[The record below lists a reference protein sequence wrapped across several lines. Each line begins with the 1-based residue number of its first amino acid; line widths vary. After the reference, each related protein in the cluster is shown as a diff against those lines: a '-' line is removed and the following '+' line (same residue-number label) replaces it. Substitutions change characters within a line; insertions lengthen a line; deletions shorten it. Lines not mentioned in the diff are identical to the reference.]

1 MVLSPPDGRML
12 ITVVLK
18 VVGNALVVIVVVAEI
33 RLPLVEV
40 A

>member
-1 MVLSPPDGRML
+1 MVLRPPDGKMS

-18 VVGNALVVIVVVAEI
+18 VVGNALVVIIVVAEI
-33 RLPLVEV
+33 RMPLVEV